1 MNWGKGDAACLPV
14 SSGRCFR
21 RNYMSSF
28 ASFEDRV
35 LFCIQHDEDN
45 EKHKY

>member
-1 MNWGKGDAACLPV
+1 MNWGEGDAACLPV

-21 RNYMSSF
+21 RNYMSF